1 MLNWKTELQWQNIGE
16 PADQMFFVLEG
27 KVSFYMNVNGRQ
39 VYYYTFENNTA
50 TGGVGGM
57 MPYSRMKTYP
67 GNSYA
72 NEKVRLL
79 RLHKDYFHEL
89 EQLNPDFIQRLIG
102 YMTERARAFATM
114 QLQHEKVN
122 ALGKLAA
129 GIAHE
134 INNPAAAIN
143 SISSELRKRLNHNY
157 EHTEKLLQ
165 FSASPQQLQNIR
177 ETVQKKS
184 KESAPKVKLTAIQRI
199 RI

>member
-1 MLNWKTELQWQNIGE
+1 
-16 PADQMFFVLEG
+16 MFIILEG

-50 TGGVGGM
+50 TGGVGGL
-57 MPYSRMKTYP
+57 MPYSRMKTHP

-72 NEKVRLL
+72 TGKVRLF
-79 RLHKDYFHEL
+79 RLHKGHFSEL
-89 EQLNPDFIQRLIG
+89 EQLNPVLIQRLIG
-102 YMTERARAFATM
+102 YMTERARSFATT

-143 SISSELRKRLNHNY
+143 SI
-157 EHTEKLLQ
+157 
-165 FSASPQQLQNIR
+165 
-177 ETVQKKS
+177 
-184 KESAPKVKLTAIQRI
+184 
-199 RI
+199 